1 MILLLNILLAF
12 LVNFFDKFASSEF
25 AFMGREPTAINPT
38 LYDSKTDS
46 IIQLDDMTF
55 NDTVFCQ
62 HSSLSLSLSS
72 AGYDNICTAYVVEF
86 YLDWCGHCR
95 TYARTYKSLARDIH
109 GWNKMVQLAV
119 VNCADPLNEITCQTN
134 SALFFPYI
142 KYFPQNSSN
151 PNNAIPIETLQS
163 VRGMRDLITEMIL
176 LDYSVNRPSNW
187 PNFDFLRNFEKYNEL
202 WSDLDKSVQLL
213 VIVFEEKVESLTGA
227 QLILDMIK
235 YNNRLTVRRC
245 LKNHSLVDALYIKN
259 FPSMAIF
266 KREQMKPLFVA
277 ELRRL
282 FFNELESFLIN
293 EESKN
298 EIIQNVV
305 QNQSL
310 CEKDIVKYRQRYFV
324 SEADMLK
331 AMRYALFDEV
341 TRSGKYLTGNNLT
354 AIRDF
359 YDVLAKN
366 FPTKTIYYNITDENK
381 QLSKSKRAVHLFEKM
396 RNYLDQKG
404 MKDVIPIKEYKKKF
418 INLEAENND
427 PFPVEIDWEH
437 CAGSSPKFRGYSC
450 GLWTTFHALTVQA
463 YKNGLNDSKFVPI
476 TPLVA
481 IRNWVNNFF
490 GCQHCREHF
499 LRMTTQTFRMESQ
512 VHQPEDTFM
521 YLWQVHNIVNARL
534 RGQDTEDPEF
544 PKRQFPPDF
553 LCSTC
558 RHEGYFN
565 NEQVKDFLL
574 IYYNAIRP
582 FLGRK

>member
-1 MILLLNILLAF
+1 
-12 LVNFFDKFASSEF
+12 
-25 AFMGREPTAINPT
+25 
-38 LYDSKTDS
+38 
-46 IIQLDDMTF
+46 
-55 NDTVFCQ
+55 
-62 HSSLSLSLSS
+62 
-72 AGYDNICTAYVVEF
+72 
-86 YLDWCGHCR
+86 
-95 TYARTYKSLARDIH
+95 
-109 GWNKMVQLAV
+109 MVQLAAI
-119 VNCADPLNEITCQTN
+119 NCADPLNEIACQTN
-134 SALFFPYI
+134 NVLFFPYI

-176 LDYSVNRPSNW
+176 FDYSINRPSNW

-202 WSDLDKSVQLL
+202 WSDFDKSVQLL
-213 VIVFEEKVESLTGA
+213 VIVFEEGIESLTGA
-227 QLILDMIK
+227 QLILDVIK

-277 ELRRL
+277 DQFSSIILKIDQIRFIFTINDKFRLRRL
-282 FFNELESFLIN
+282 FFNELESFLTN

-298 EIIQNVV
+298 EIIQNTG
-305 QNQSL
+305 QNQSI
-310 CEKDIVKYRQRYFV
+310 CEKDIVKCRQRYFV

-341 TRSGKYLTGNNLT
+341 TRSGKYLMGNNLT

-418 INLEAENND
+418 INLEAENSY

-481 IRNWVNNFF
+481 IRNWINNFF

-499 LRMTTQTFRMESQ
+499 LRMTTQTFPMESQ
-512 VHQPEDTFM
+512 VT
-521 YLWQVHNIVNARL
+521 HNIVNARL

-544 PKRQFPPDF
+544 PKQQFPPDF

-558 RHEGYFN
+558 RHEGYFD

-582 FLGRK
+582 FLGFK